1 MKDKHH
7 VHSNIASYTHLATIE
22 KPLSQHA
29 EAYRRIKVGIEYSE
43 VDKKIQVIQ
52 VSSALQGEGK
62 TTTALNLAVVYAE
75 NKAKVCVLDLDFRR
89 PKIHRTFK
97 LVNQNGI
104 TDVLAGNITLE
115 EAIKHNDEYPFDIIN
130 RGTKSPFPS
139 ALLSSKELS
148 AVIAQLRTMYDYIVI
163 DCPPILAVSDAII
176 ISKQT
181 DGCVFVV
188 SQPHTEKSVAK
199 EAMQQLKNNN
209 VNVLGC
215 VLTGITRK
223 NKDYYGYKYNYY
235 YSSYFDE
242 QNQNNNSQ
250 AK

>member
-1 MKDKHH
+1 MKDKH
-7 VHSNIASYTHLATIE
+7 VHSNVASYTHLATIE
-22 KPLSQHA
+22 KPLSQNA

-52 VSSALQGEGK
+52 VSSSLQGEGK
-62 TTTALNLAVVYAE
+62 TTTALNLAVTYAE
-75 NKAKVCVLDLDFRR
+75 NKAKVIIVDLDFRR
-89 PKIHRTFK
+89 PKLHRTFK
-97 LVNQNGI
+97 LMNQDGL
-104 TDVLAGNITLE
+104 TDVLAGNLE
-115 EAIKHNDEYPFDIIN
+115 LEKAIKHSDAFPFDILN

-139 ALLSSKELS
+139 ALLSSKEL
-148 AVIAQLRTMYDYIVI
+148 AEIMAKLRNMYDYIIV
-163 DCPPILAVSDAII
+163 DCPPVLAVSDAII
-176 ISKQT
+176 ISKLT
-181 DGCVFVV
+181 DGCIFVV

-199 EAMQQLKNNN
+199 EAMGQLRNNG

-242 QNQNNNSQ
+242 QQQNKNQ